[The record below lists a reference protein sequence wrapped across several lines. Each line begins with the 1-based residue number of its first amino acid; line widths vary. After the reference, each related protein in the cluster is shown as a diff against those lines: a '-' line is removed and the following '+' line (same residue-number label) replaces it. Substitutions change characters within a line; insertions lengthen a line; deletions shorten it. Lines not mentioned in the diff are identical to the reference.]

1 MVTATLYCDVCGS
14 VNRSQAQFCFSCG
27 ESLQEVARLRQHA
40 GNTLPTPPTPAE
52 PGTLTGHLLPGH
64 LLKQR
69 YRILAQVGQ
78 GGMGAVYKAEDTQF
92 GDRLVAVK
100 EMHQNGLRSDEIVAA
115 TESFK
120 REAMLLAGLLH
131 PNLPRTYDHFFDGGR
146 WYLVMDFIEGQ
157 TLEEYLNKIPATG
170 ASRRYSPQGNTRML
184 TVDEVL
190 DIGVQLCTI
199 LHYLH
204 TGSPPIIFRD
214 LKPGNIMLTPA
225 GHLYLF
231 DFGIARHFKPG
242 QARDTAN
249 LGSVGY
255 AAPEQ
260 YGKAKTTPRS
270 DIYSLGVT
278 LHQLLSGNDPSRSP
292 FRFSL
297 LRLQNPPPP
306 LAFEDLIIRMVDL
319 DEARRPDSALTVK
332 EELQRLA
339 MQRATAKS
347 KGQPVLPAGRANT
360 QPLPPANAS
369 LTLGITLGIYRGHRG
384 RVLASAWSPDSACLA
399 SGGSDYTV
407 QVWRAM
413 PGDTLLTYRG
423 HNEWVKSLA
432 WSPDGTRIASAGA
445 DTTVQI
451 WDAQTGSPFLTY
463 YNHTNI
469 ISAVAWSPDGKL
481 IASGGYDKVV
491 HVWDA
496 ATGDRLYTHY
506 GHEGLVNDVAWSP
519 DGTHIVSASDDGTV
533 QVWLATPPRGKES
546 KSGSLVFTYRGH
558 ADKVSAA
565 AWSPNGKRIAS
576 GSWDNTVHVWD
587 ATTGGF
593 VFKHKDHSS
602 WINAVVWSPNGTR
615 IASASNDQT
624 VQVWEASSGREFFT
638 RRTFFT
644 YDGHT
649 EWVRDVSWSSDGRY
663 ISSAGH
669 DQTVRVWQAV

>member
-14 VNRSQAQFCFSCG
+14 VNRPQAQFCISCG
-27 ESLQEVARLRQHA
+27 QSLQEVALLRQHS
-40 GNTLPTPPTPAE
+40 GNVSLDQ
-52 PGTLTGHLLPGH
+52 GTLTGHLVPSH

-69 YRILAQVGQ
+69 YRILMQVGQ

-92 GDRLVAVK
+92 GNRLVAVK
-100 EMHQNGLRSDEIVAA
+100 EMHQSGLRPEEIVEA

-131 PNLPRTYDHFFDGGR
+131 PNLPRTYDHFFDRGR
-146 WYLVMDFIEGQ
+146 CYLVMDFIAGE

-170 ASRRYSPQGNTRML
+170 ASRRYAPQGSTRML
-184 TVDEVL
+184 PIDEVL

-204 TGSPPIIFRD
+204 TSQPPLIFRD
-214 LKPGNIMLTPA
+214 LKPANIMLTAA

-260 YGKAKTTPRS
+260 YGKAQTTPRS

-292 FRFSL
+292 FRFAP

-306 LAFEDLIIRMVDL
+306 LALEDLIIRMLDL
-319 DEARRPDSALTVK
+319 DESRRPDSALTVK
-332 EELQRLA
+332 QELQRIT
-339 MQRATAKS
+339 MQRATAIS
-347 KGQPVLPAGRANT
+347 KGQSSLLTGRTNT
-360 QPLPPANAS
+360 QPLPPVNAS
-369 LTLGITLGIYRGHRG
+369 LTLGITLSIYRGHHG
-384 RVLASAWSPDSACLA
+384 RALAAAWSPDSTRLA
-399 SGGSDYTV
+399 SGGGDCTV
-407 QVWRAM
+407 QVWQAI
-413 PGDTLLTYRG
+413 PADTLLTYRG
-423 HNEWVKSLA
+423 HSEWVKSLA
-432 WSPDGTRIASAGA
+432 WSPDGTRIASTGA

-451 WDAQTGSPFLTY
+451 WDAQTCSTLFTY

-469 ISAVAWSPDGKL
+469 VTSVAWSPDGKR
-481 IASGGYDKVV
+481 IASGGYDKVI

-496 ATGDRLYTHY
+496 TTGDRLYTHY
-506 GHEGLVNDVAWSP
+506 GHDGIVNAIAWSP
-519 DGTHIVSASDDGTV
+519 DSTTIASASDDGTV
-533 QVWLATPPRGKES
+533 QVWLASPPRARES
-546 KSGSLVFTYRGH
+546 KSGSLLFTYRGH
-558 ADKVSAA
+558 VDKVSAV
-565 AWSPNGKRIAS
+565 AWSPNGKRLAS
-576 GSWDNTVHVWD
+576 GSWDNTVQVWD
-587 ATTGGF
+587 AATGGF
-593 VFKHKDHSS
+593 VFTHREHSS

-644 YDGHT
+644 YDEHT
-649 EWVRDVSWSSDGRY
+649 EWVRDVAWSPDGRY
-663 ISSAGH
+663 ISSASH
-669 DQTVRVWQAV
+669 DRTVRVWQAV